1 MELEFRREVH
11 VGDVNFFFFFWRHKF
26 ESPQGIDGI

>member
-11 VGDVNFFFFFWRHKF
+11 VGDVNFFFFWRHKF